1 MVAGVLYEV
10 WRHSHGR
17 SIRDDV
23 SPGGAGS
30 EFSVVFEDT
39 MTTREDEGVLVS
51 LLSATTPT
59 RFVPMP
65 WVA

>member
-1 MVAGVLYEV
+1 M
-10 WRHSHGR
+10 
-17 SIRDDV
+17 
-23 SPGGAGS
+23 GGTCS
-30 EFSVVFEDT
+30 KFSVVFDDT